1 MQKKLITLAIAG
13 ALAIPGA
20 AMADVGA
27 ASGSDITIYGK
38 FHASWDYV
46 DNGATVAG
54 NDDSDDNSAV
64 FRNSRL
70 GFKGA
75 EDVGSG
81 IKAIWQVE
89 TDLKT
94 GNSNDAAGNMELR
107 NTFVG
112 LQGDNWGTIF
122 MGKHDTPYKTATAK
136 LDIFS
141 DTIADYN
148 NIIGSHMNALNA
160 FGSAVYAAGSAGAR
174 QQTFNARPNQVVAY
188 ETPNF
193 NGFKGQLARASIQS
207 PDVLTEETEAWSAMG
222 MYDQG
227 PFFASLAYEVYSGA
241 AGTTGAAGN
250 PAGGGNVTSPNK
262 EKIDAWKVGLGY
274 TFGNSS
280 LGFVYED
287 IGHDDDAAGAAPLRA
302 SRDAFWLGASH
313 KFGANVVKLAY
324 GKADDSDANNNDG
337 ADNWSIG
344 VDHNFSKRT
353 KVYAIYTDMDNDTN
367 ANYALNSED
376 GASAYAPGQ
385 TATGNTGGDVSAFSV
400 GIIHSF

>member
-13 ALAIPGA
+13 ALAVPGA
-20 AMADVGA
+20 AMADVSS

-54 NDDSDDNSAV
+54 NDDTDDNTAV
-64 FRNSRL
+64 FRNARL

-75 EDVGSG
+75 ENMGG
-81 IKAIWQVE
+81 GLKAIWQVE

-94 GNSNDAAGNMELR
+94 GNSANVPAGNMELR

-112 LQGDNWGTIF
+112 LQGDNWGTVF

-148 NIIGSHMNALNA
+148 NIIGSHLNA
-160 FGSAVYAAGSAGAR
+160 ANAAGTAAYTAGNSGAR

-193 NGFKGQLARASIQS
+193 SGFKAQVARASVQS
-207 PDVLTEETEAWSAMG
+207 ADVGTEDTEAWSAMG

-227 PFFASLAYEVYSGA
+227 PFFASLAYEVYSGF
-241 AGTTGAAGN
+241 TTGAAFTAANTG
-250 PAGGGNVTSPNK
+250 K

-274 TFGNSS
+274 TFGDTG

-287 IGHDDDAAGAAPLRA
+287 IEHDDDAAGAAPLRT

-313 KFGANVVKLAY
+313 KFGANVLKAAY
-324 GKADDSDANNNDG
+324 GKADDSDAANSNDG

-344 VDHNFSKRT
+344 IDHNFSKRT

-376 GASAYAPGQ
+376 GASTYAPGQ
-385 TATGNTGGDVSAFSV
+385 TGTGNTGGDVKAFSV
-400 GIIHSF
+400 GIVHSF